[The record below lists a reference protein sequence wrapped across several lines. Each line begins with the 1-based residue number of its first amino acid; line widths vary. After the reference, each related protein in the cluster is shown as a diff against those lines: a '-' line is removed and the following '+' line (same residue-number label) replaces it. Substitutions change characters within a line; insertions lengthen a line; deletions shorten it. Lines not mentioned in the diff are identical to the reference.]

1 MNIDREESLFL
12 TVSED
17 HRRREYPEFVR
28 IMSAPYSRAGGA
40 IAVYEG
46 VILGGADRLF
56 DLDELNIW
64 LRRHRYAAFNMHIL
78 LSISH
83 LCLECAVRCRLSDE
97 RPGIPVLAERAAA
110 ELLSFDPLRY
120 RASSRDWLKIYWLA
134 RQFPATLNDESRE
147 IIARLGDFKT
157 GALDLFESLV
167 WESQFCPDAKSLVL
181 QAVKLYKLIITRYFA
196 PDHDRDPVPEHEIF
210 EDGEFAGE
218 HLEPEREQ
226 EKEPESLEREL
237 KFVTFSNLSDGAF
250 ELSADALASIPAYL
264 EKNFGP
270 SFKTERE
277 MQEIERTACT
287 GIHEERRLLFTD
299 GLPESVYSETGDR
312 ARSAIR
318 CREANRKMLAEHAD
332 SVRVG
337 IRSIEQAFQNVLNLK
352 SDPETYLSADGTLI
366 NSRLWQVGRCENPQ
380 LFYKVFQQEQPSV
393 AVELLIDASGSQS
406 VRESMVAL
414 QSYIFSAALSGLH
427 IPHRVMSYCTYGDHT
442 VLRRFRDYDDGA
454 EADIRILDYHA
465 SSNNRDGLA
474 LAAAGADLLRRRE
487 EHKIVIV
494 FSDGLPNDMV
504 AGRQRPGM
512 PKKYVGD
519 TAVKDTCF
527 QVRKLIRQGAHVI
540 GVFLGEDDELE
551 NERMIYGASFLRIR
565 RAEDFGGTAGRRL
578 RDTLMQL

>member
-17 HRRREYPEFVR
+17 HHRREYPEFVR

-56 DLDELNIW
+56 DLGELNIW

-218 HLEPEREQ
+218 HLEPE
-226 EKEPESLEREL
+226 
-237 KFVTFSNLSDGAF
+237 
-250 ELSADALASIPAYL
+250 
-264 EKNFGP
+264 
-270 SFKTERE
+270 
-277 MQEIERTACT
+277 
-287 GIHEERRLLFTD
+287 
-299 GLPESVYSETGDR
+299 
-312 ARSAIR
+312 
-318 CREANRKMLAEHAD
+318 
-332 SVRVG
+332 
-337 IRSIEQAFQNVLNLK
+337 
-352 SDPETYLSADGTLI
+352 
-366 NSRLWQVGRCENPQ
+366 
-380 LFYKVFQQEQPSV
+380 
-393 AVELLIDASGSQS
+393 
-406 VRESMVAL
+406 
-414 QSYIFSAALSGLH
+414 
-427 IPHRVMSYCTYGDHT
+427 
-442 VLRRFRDYDDGA
+442 
-454 EADIRILDYHA
+454 
-465 SSNNRDGLA
+465 
-474 LAAAGADLLRRRE
+474 
-487 EHKIVIV
+487 
-494 FSDGLPNDMV
+494 
-504 AGRQRPGM
+504 
-512 PKKYVGD
+512 
-519 TAVKDTCF
+519 
-527 QVRKLIRQGAHVI
+527 
-540 GVFLGEDDELE
+540 
-551 NERMIYGASFLRIR
+551 
-565 RAEDFGGTAGRRL
+565 
-578 RDTLMQL
+578 